1 MAFLRQIASL
11 FGRRP
16 AKRPTTNDCGCP
28 EVLPDHDP
36 AYTSAITALG
46 AKLLSKDRRGANGAF
61 EAFSEEFPATPDALW
76 QVRRFF
82 GLARTSPLGVDS
94 YAERITRRYGRCP
107 NVLERS
113 LEGLFRLAKS
123 DGVVTGEEMAIL
135 ERVGDRFG
143 LSRLSFDHLKARYF
157 GKGDDPYGVLKVEP
171 SASDDQVH
179 SAWKA
184 AAIELHPDR
193 LAGQGASAERLAEAE
208 DAAKSLNAAYEAV
221 MRERASLR
229 RQAA

>member
-1 MAFLRQIASL
+1 MA
-11 FGRRP
+11 
-16 AKRPTTNDCGCP
+16 NNCGCP
-28 EVLPDHDP
+28 EVLPDQDP

-61 EAFSEEFPATPDALW
+61 KAFSEEFPAAPDALS

-82 GLARTSPLGVDS
+82 GLARKSSLGVDS
-94 YAERITRRYGRCP
+94 YAESITRRYGRCP

-143 LSRLSFDHLKARYF
+143 LSQLSFNHLKARHLGR
-157 GKGDDPYGVLKVEP
+157 GKDPYGVLNVEP
-171 SASDDQVH
+171 SASDDQVR
-179 SAWKA
+179 SAWKTA
-184 AAIELHPDR
+184 AVALHPDR
-193 LAGQGASAERLAEAE
+193 LMGQGASAERVAEAE
-208 DAAKSLNAAYEAV
+208 NAAKSLNAAYEAV
-221 MRERASLR
+221 MRERAALR
-229 RQAA
+229 RKAA